1 MPLLTRNSR
10 VQQHT
15 RENAKR
21 SCRTLHNV
29 IRKPP
34 PKAYKDKPKAYKT
47 AQAPNSANFANSVK
61 AAKAPNSAN
70 TTKAYKYKLRYI
82 TYKTAKA
89 SSYMPAA
96 LAGNNNAIDLSF
108 LKYIKG
114 SESGDS
120 DTDKCIDEA
129 TQFICD
135 ELDGISIDVVK
146 NRLADIRQYR
156 AELKELLKLPLM
168 KQRTTEWFDARKTR
182 LTASDLYDA
191 IKVSRDS
198 SDSSVSI
205 KLAKKK
211 ANIVAT
217 DTINYNAIPALK
229 WGTMFEPMA
238 TRCYSQKMNDI
249 FIHDFGL
256 ICDTN
261 NEHFGASPDGINELG
276 IMLEIK
282 CPYSRKIVDGV
293 IPDKYKMQIQG
304 QLAVCK
310 LKECDYIECIFKSLE
325 SEEEYLCIDGDAA
338 VSHGTACA
346 MHGVIAEFYN
356 RAGEYVYYYSEPNR
370 TPAECLA
377 DIRKIASSEE
387 KLKFSKYTYWRLDE
401 MIIQR
406 VVFNAREWETIIPKI
421 NSFWEKVEEYKLLP
435 IETGIKKY
443 KFVDDA
449 DDGTEADGANAKT
462 GGTEAG
468 TTKKT
473 IVPVATNKYKFV
485 DDED

>member
-1 MPLLTRNSR
+1 MP
-10 VQQHT
+10 
-15 RENAKR
+15 
-21 SCRTLHNV
+21 
-29 IRKPP
+29 
-34 PKAYKDKPKAYKT
+34 
-47 AQAPNSANFANSVK
+47 NFV
-61 AAKAPNSAN
+61 
-70 TTKAYKYKLRYI
+70 KAYKYKLRYI

-89 SSYMPAA
+89 SSYM
-96 LAGNNNAIDLSF
+96 LRQHNNSIDLSF
-108 LKYIKG
+108 LKYIKSSVS
-114 SESGDS
+114 SESGES
-120 DTDKCIDEA
+120 GTDRCIDDNEA

-135 ELDGISIDVVK
+135 KLDGISIDTVK

-211 ANIVAT
+211 ANIVAA

-249 FIHDFGL
+249 TIHDFGL
-256 ICDTN
+256 ICDTE

-325 SEEEYLCIDGDAA
+325 SEEEYLCIDGDAQ
-338 VSHGTACA
+338 GTA
-346 MHGVIAEFYN
+346 HGVIAEFYN

-370 TPAECLA
+370 TPAECLE
-377 DIRKIASSEE
+377 DIRIIAEGIMKDSGSSGSGGSD

-406 VVFNAREWETIIPKI
+406 VVFNAKEWETIIPKI
-421 NSFWEKVEEYKLLP
+421 NTFWEKVEEYKLLP
-435 IETGIKKY
+435 IEIGIKKY
-443 KFVDDA
+443 QFVDDDGDAAGSAVSAGSTGDAADATGKTNTNTKSGSGSGGNKFKFVDD
-449 DDGTEADGANAKT
+449 
-462 GGTEAG
+462 
-468 TTKKT
+468 
-473 IVPVATNKYKFV
+473 
-485 DDED
+485 DDE